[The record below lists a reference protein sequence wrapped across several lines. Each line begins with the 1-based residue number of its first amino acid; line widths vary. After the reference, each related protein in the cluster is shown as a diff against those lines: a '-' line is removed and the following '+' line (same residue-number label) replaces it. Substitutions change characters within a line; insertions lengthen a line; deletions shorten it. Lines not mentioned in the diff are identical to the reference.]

1 MKKVIAILLLLC
13 LCPLGAWAETKLS
26 LDEQAIAELN
36 HTIYEANQL
45 DAIFSRHASM
55 TISFNHPYKPDF
67 DEVIWE
73 TEKRCFRS
81 WGETGAQYEKDN
93 TIYRI
98 DWDKEMVS
106 ASLYCMYDYDDP
118 YFYCFVS
125 EPEEN
130 FYNPEH
136 DHMSDCFEENGL
148 LYLTSEY
155 DETLARK
162 AMENEGL
169 EYAGQTVMSQ
179 LIVDAETYDIVA
191 YCQYVEEDGEE
202 TVIYASDIAYD
213 EPEPLACRV
222 LRAAFEHES
231 RNMMNVTYAIDK
243 GTDHEIT
250 RTLTVPVNTDCGFK
264 VNNVPYVYFYDP
276 DYTTL
281 FSWDRMSDH
290 TLYVITNPSEEL
302 IERFQKAYEAVM
314 NPADK

>member
-1 MKKVIAILLLLC
+1 MKKVMAILLLLC
-13 LCPLGAWAETKLS
+13 LCPLCAWAETKVS

-125 EPEEN
+125 EPEES

-148 LYLTSEY
+148 LYLTSE
-155 DETLARK
+155 
-162 AMENEGL
+162 
-169 EYAGQTVMSQ
+169 
-179 LIVDAETYDIVA
+179 
-191 YCQYVEEDGEE
+191 
-202 TVIYASDIAYD
+202 
-213 EPEPLACRV
+213 
-222 LRAAFEHES
+222 
-231 RNMMNVTYAIDK
+231 
-243 GTDHEIT
+243 
-250 RTLTVPVNTDCGFK
+250 
-264 VNNVPYVYFYDP
+264 
-276 DYTTL
+276 
-281 FSWDRMSDH
+281 
-290 TLYVITNPSEEL
+290 
-302 IERFQKAYEAVM
+302 
-314 NPADK
+314 